1 MEVSLVKQKKGSDLL
16 IYLYI
21 HVFLEN
27 VIEHSCTCKF
37 LDLLTIF
44 FPANDDLKAL
54 FARSK
59 EGNIRTIKVD
69 IRNGML

>member
-1 MEVSLVKQKKGSDLL
+1 M
-16 IYLYI
+16 
-21 HVFLEN
+21 FFEN
-27 VIEHSCTCKF
+27 VIEHSRTCEF

-69 IRNGML
+69 IQNGML